1 MGGGSGVTS
10 ANAGSLKDNVPSI
23 TGGVETVGYT
33 TYGINDMC
41 LNQNMKLFVLNYFKT
56 IVRRYDNND
65 GHFSEQVFSLLPTPT
80 YQVYHSFSNGSN
92 DGPPVWRINNKY
104 VDV

>member
-10 ANAGSLKDNVPSI
+10 ANGSLKDNVPSI

-41 LNQNMKLFVLNYFKT
+41 FNQNMKLFALNYFKT
-56 IVRRYDNND
+56 VRRYDNSD
-65 GHFSEQVFSLLPTPT
+65 GHFSEQSLKCSASPT
-80 YQVYHSFSNGSN
+80 
-92 DGPPVWRINNKY
+92 
-104 VDV
+104 

>member
-1 MGGGSGVTS
+1 MAMVMLARINVDQNGDLVSQENYWMGGGSGVTS

-41 LNQNMKLFVLNYFKT
+41 L
-56 IVRRYDNND
+56 
-65 GHFSEQVFSLLPTPT
+65 
-80 YQVYHSFSNGSN
+80 
-92 DGPPVWRINNKY
+92 
-104 VDV
+104 

>member
-10 ANAGSLKDNVPSI
+10 ANAGSLKDKVPSI

-41 LNQNMKLFVLNYFKT
+41 LNQNMKLFALNYFKNYCKE
-56 IVRRYDNND
+56 I
-65 GHFSEQVFSLLPTPT
+65 
-80 YQVYHSFSNGSN
+80 
-92 DGPPVWRINNKY
+92 
-104 VDV
+104 